1 MQDGA
6 GGGNRTHT
14 LLRERDFK
22 SRASASSATSAFEH
36 ILTEYGGICHKDLI
50 IGLHLLLRYTLDMSV
65 VHKHLLHGAIA
76 VGVIAAGLYA
86 ATTVSSEAFVTQ
98 DISYAIGRVSFQ
110 SVRIP
115 ETPFDTTLLLQADKQ
130 NYLGLYTPTDLVTVP
145 GFPAMTLRQ
154 EAAAAFDTMRNAAQK
169 EGISLRVISAYRSY
183 ATQQALFAQYSSV
196 SGEEAANTFSARP
209 GYSEHQL
216 GTTID
221 FGNNDANDLTKEFEN
236 TLQGQ
241 WLMDNAHHYGFV
253 MSYPSGKEEITG
265 YIYEPW
271 HYRYIGLKHAY
282 DFKASELT
290 LNQYLAK
297 LVQ

>member
-1 MQDGA
+1 
-6 GGGNRTHT
+6 
-14 LLRERDFK
+14 
-22 SRASASSATSAFEH
+22 
-36 ILTEYGGICHKDLI
+36 
-50 IGLHLLLRYTLDMSV
+50 MSV
-65 VHKHLLHGAIA
+65 VHKHLLHGVIA
-76 VGVIAAGLYA
+76 VGVIAAGFYA
-86 ATTVSSEAFVTQ
+86 ATTVSSETFVTQ
-98 DISYAIGRVSFQ
+98 DISYAISRVSFQ

-130 NYLGLYTPTDLVTVP
+130 NFLGQYTPTDLVTVP

-169 EGISLRVISAYRSY
+169 EGISLRVISGYRSY

-282 DFKASELT
+282 DFTASELT

-297 LVQ
+297 LAQ